1 MKARNEKGV
10 IKVYSQEQ
18 FQSKFNFYNNT
29 HLWYTSPK
37 ETLEAEGFY
46 DVVIPEILQGEKL
59 GAIYFDEAQGI
70 YTYPIEQIQPKTQAE
85 IDAELDAILTQQ
97 KQAKFEELR
106 LTDWYIVRKIE
117 TGIAVPLDILTQRE
131 EIRNRYN

>member
-70 YTYPIEQIQPKTQAE
+70 YTYPIEQIPSKTQAE

-97 KQAKFEELR
+97 KQAQFEELR
-106 LTDWYIVRKIE
+106 LTDWYIVRQIE
-117 TGIAVPLDILTQRE
+117 TGVEVPLDILTQRE

>member
-1 MKARNEKGV
+1 MKAKNENGV

-18 FQSKFNFYNNT
+18 FQEQFNYYNKT
-29 HLWYTSPK
+29 HLFYTSPK

-46 DVVIPEILQGEKL
+46 DYVLPPLLDGERYGENYK
-59 GAIYFDEAQGI
+59 DEVNNV
-70 YTYPIEQIQPKTQAE
+70 YTCYVEQIPPKTQAE

-97 KQAKFEELR
+97 KQAQFEELR
-106 LTDWYIVRKIE
+106 LTDWYIVRQIE
-117 TGIAVPLDILTQRE
+117 TGIEVPLDILTQRE

>member
-1 MKARNEKGV
+1 MKAKNEKGQIV
-10 IKVYSQEQ
+10 VYSEKQ
-18 FQSKFNFYNNT
+18 FKEKFNFYNNT

-46 DVVIPEILQGEKL
+46 DVVIPTLLQGEKL

-70 YTYPIEQIQPKTQAE
+70 YTYPIEQIPPKTQAE

-97 KQAKFEELR
+97 KQAQFEELR
-106 LTDWYIVRKIE
+106 LTDWYIVRQIE
-117 TGIAVPLDILTQRE
+117 TGVEVPLDILTQRE